1 MVGKRRAILDPSG
14 ITKFAKLWPEDDKI
28 VPTEHEKKYQ
38 LWSFT
43 YLEYGLPQEQNE
55 KTM

>member
-28 VPTEHEKKYQ
+28 VPTEHETKYQ